1 MKTIYIIVPL
11 SILTLFMASSLLP
24 LDAMASPNSC
34 RIKAGNNDVYVRVFN
49 RDTNG
54 NPIRRDFDFG
64 EVYRGVIKKGESK
77 KITSSYGRIEYHFQ
91 TMANSR
97 GYGGNITLC
106 DRGNTIRLP

>member
-1 MKTIYIIVPL
+1 MKTIHIMMPL
-11 SILTLFMASSLLP
+11 SILTVFLAVSFLP
-24 LDAMASPNSC
+24 FDATASPNSC
-34 RIKAGNNDVYVRVFN
+34 RIKAENNDVYVRVFN
-49 RDTNG
+49 RDSNG

-77 KITSSYGRIEYHFQ
+77 KITSSYGRIEYRYQ
-91 TMANSR
+91 SMSNSR

>member
-1 MKTIYIIVPL
+1 MKTIYIIVSL
-11 SILTLFMASSLLP
+11 SVLTVFLAVSFLP
-24 LDAMASPNSC
+24 LDATASPNSC

-49 RDTNG
+49 RDSNG

-77 KITSSYGRIEYHFQ
+77 KITSSYGRIEYRYQ
-91 TMANSR
+91 SMSNSR

-106 DRGNTIRLP
+106 NRDNTIRLP

>member
-11 SILTLFMASSLLP
+11 AILTVFLASSLLP
-24 LDAMASPNSC
+24 FEATASPNSC

-49 RDTNG
+49 RDSNG

-64 EVYRGVIKKGESK
+64 EVYRGVIKKGKSK
-77 KITSSYGRIEYHFQ
+77 KITSSYGRIEYRYQ
-91 TMANSR
+91 SMSNSR

-106 DRGNTIRLP
+106 DRDNTIRLP

>member
-1 MKTIYIIVPL
+1 MKTIYIIV
-11 SILTLFMASSLLP
+11 SLTVLAVFLAVSLLP
-24 LDAMASPNSC
+24 HDATASPNSC

-77 KITSSYGRIEYHFQ
+77 KITSSYGRIEYRFQ
-91 TMANSR
+91 SMSNSR